1 MVKNVLRVLNVKWG
15 PIIMF
20 RFRFAMKYLFFVFIL
35 IPALFSCQRTAKKP
49 TDKIVF
55 TSILPIQY
63 FTDQIVGNIYKSEVV
78 VPPGVG
84 PETYSPTPR
93 QMSGMA
99 RASAYFANGF
109 LGFEDAFMEKF
120 QSVNPNLVFVN
131 TSKGV
136 DMIQS
141 EDHNHGDLQHEK
153 GVDPHT
159 WSSPSGARIIARNIF
174 NAMVKID
181 PANTDRFQ
189 ANLTTLMAKIDS
201 VDHAVVS
208 ILTNIPS
215 RKFMVFHPALGYFAR
230 DYHLEQLSIEFEGKI
245 PTPHHVQ
252 KMVELARD
260 QKIAYILIQR
270 EFDVENVEIIAKE
283 TGSKI
288 IQIDP
293 LAYDWPAE
301 MVSLAHKMAGS
312 IQEARH

>member
-1 MVKNVLRVLNVKWG
+1 MSKESSGKQNILSKCSFTMRKILS
-15 PIIMF
+15 
-20 RFRFAMKYLFFVFIL
+20 IL
-35 IPALFSCQRTAKKP
+35 ILISAFISCQGPTKKP
-49 TDKIVF
+49 AEKIVF
-55 TSILPIQY
+55 ASILPIQY
-63 FTDQIVGNIYKSEVV
+63 FADQIVGNIYTSEVV

-84 PETYSPTPR
+84 PETYNPTPR

-99 RASAYFANGF
+99 RASSYFAYGY

-120 QSVNPNLVFVN
+120 QSINPNLVFVN
-131 TSKGV
+131 TSQGV
-136 DMIQS
+136 DMIHS
-141 EDHNHGDLQHEK
+141 EDHHHGDLQPEK

-159 WSSPSGARIIARNIF
+159 WSSPSGARIVARNIF
-174 NAMVKID
+174 EAMVKID
-181 PANTDRFQ
+181 PANKERFQ
-189 ANLTTLMAKIDS
+189 SNFTRLMAKIDS
-201 VDHAVVS
+201 VDHVVEL

-260 QKIAYILIQR
+260 QKIAYIMIQR

-301 MVSLAHKMAGS
+301 MISLAHKMAGTVRDS
-312 IQEARH
+312 GH